1 MGKKLVVHLGS
12 NCGNKLANLKQAIE
26 ELNTRFGLQ
35 GKLSHFYET
44 AAWGKTDQENFINS
58 AALYDL
64 PREWDPIEV
73 LTSIVEIETLMGR
86 ERFEKWGPRIIDI
99 DIIYFDDEVVQNK
112 VLQIPHPLLQERRFV
127 LAPLMD
133 IIPEFKHPV
142 LHDTTK
148 ELMAKLNDDLE
159 VCRID

>member
-1 MGKKLVVHLGS
+1 MIYL
-12 NCGNKLANLKQAIE
+12 
-26 ELNTRFGLQ
+26 
-35 GKLSHFYET
+35 
-44 AAWGKTDQENFINS
+44 ENGIQ
-58 AALYDL
+58 LL
-64 PREWDPIEV
+64 